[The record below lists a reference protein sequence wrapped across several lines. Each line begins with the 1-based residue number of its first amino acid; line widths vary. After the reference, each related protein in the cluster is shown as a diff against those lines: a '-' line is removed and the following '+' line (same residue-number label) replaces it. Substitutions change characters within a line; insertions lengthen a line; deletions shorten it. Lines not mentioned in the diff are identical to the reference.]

1 MIQRILSRLKIDDLL
16 RRVPVQDLV
25 RRLPVDRLVNQ
36 FKNMTVR
43 ERIAVSGAVVLVVV
57 LLVYQVL
64 ISPFIEVRDKR
75 RKMIA
80 EKALQVQEMAVMRDE
95 YMSMMARGDS
105 LRRMASGKE
114 SGFTLFAFLEQLAG
128 QTGIK
133 ENISYMKP
141 SKSVQKDTQVTLS
154 LVEIK
159 LQGVDMKKL
168 MDFLFQVETSPNAVF
183 VRGVSLTKSGK
194 DELLTAILQIETV
207 EGEG

>member
-1 MIQRILSRLKIDDLL
+1 MLQRIVSRLKINDFV
-16 RRVPVQDLV
+16 RRLPIEGLV
-25 RRLPVDRLVNQ
+25 RRLPVDRMVNQ

-43 ERIAVSGAVVLVVV
+43 ERIAVAGATVLVVV

-64 ISPFIEVRDKR
+64 ISPFVEGREKKR
-75 RKMIA
+75 RMIS

-95 YMSMMARGDS
+95 YLGMMARGDS
-105 LRRMASGKE
+105 LRRMAAGKE

-168 MDFLFQVETSPNAVF
+168 TDFLFHVETSPNAVF